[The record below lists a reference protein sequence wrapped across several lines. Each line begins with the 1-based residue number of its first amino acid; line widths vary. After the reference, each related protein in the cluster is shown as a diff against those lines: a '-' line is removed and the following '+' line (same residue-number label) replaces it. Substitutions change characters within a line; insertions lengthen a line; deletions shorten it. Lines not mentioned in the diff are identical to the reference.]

1 MFWWAVAFIAVYAIA
16 YMRIPKAQKPIV
28 GTVDAPTAEE
38 GRPIPILFGERDITQ
53 SNVVYYG
60 DIETIAVKKKGG
72 KK

>member
-1 MFWWAVAFIAVYAIA
+1 MFWWAVAFVTVYAIA
-16 YMRIPKAQKPIV
+16 YMRIPKSQKPVV
-28 GTVDAPTAEE
+28 GTVESPTAEE

-60 DIETIAVKKKGG
+60 DIETEAVKKKGG